1 MPRNKNRRW
10 TRSTIESLPYVEQEV
25 RTRKGKTRKRGV
37 EEMLRDFR
45 RRVQKSGVL
54 EQARDNMY
62 FTKPSDERRAKRR
75 ETDHQIKKQNRRKK
89 RR

>member
-10 TRSTIESLPYVEQEV
+10 TRSTIKSLPYVEQEV
-25 RTRKGKTRKRGV
+25 IRKGKKRKRGV

-54 EQARDNMY
+54 EQARSNMY

-75 ETDHQIKKQNRRKK
+75 ETEHKIKKQNRRKK